1 MAGKARVEVLELRV
15 HELKQLFD
23 SMDPAPFR
31 ERDLDPRA
39 EEFIVGWA
47 RELRSDVTPSLAV
60 RVEKGATPQEEI
72 VVQQAVAGFFHN
84 RALAKRRELHRLLRN
99 GRTSLLIGLA
109 FVAAALIL
117 SDLMSGYRY
126 GIVRESVV
134 IGAWVALWRPL
145 EIFLY
150 DWWPIRAEARFF
162 DRLAAARVQ
171 LVTAPASG

>member
-1 MAGKARVEVLELRV
+1 MAREGRVEVLELRV
-15 HELKQLFD
+15 RELKQLFD

-47 RELRSDVTPSLAV
+47 HELPSDATPSLVV
-60 RVEKGATPQEEI
+60 RVEGGATPHEEA
-72 VVQQAVAGFFHN
+72 VVQQALAEFFRN
-84 RALAKRRELHRLLRN
+84 RALAKRRALHRLLRN

-109 FVAAALIL
+109 FVAAALVL

-150 DWWPIRAEARFF
+150 DWWPI
-162 DRLAAARVQ
+162 
-171 LVTAPASG
+171 